1 MGRNVKER
9 QWCKVGRVSFIV
21 AMSTSKDLNIFL
33 AKSFHK
39 VLVIDDK
46 YASWHVLPGFW
57 NFVFQWSNSE
67 IVLVSL
73 DALGDKLFCRAGE
86 VLSHCPSNFFPNFQ
100 QEIQLKNF
108 PVVSLLVLW
117 SFFLYHASIFMFF
130 PLHFSFLSCTILIE
144 TSLLCG
150 VFELQH
156 TCAHTLVN
164 LFLQKYLSVW
174 NVCPCSKN

>member
-1 MGRNVKER
+1 MKEK
-9 QWCKVGRVSFIV
+9 QWYKVRSVSFIV

-33 AKSFHK
+33 AHSFHK

-46 YASWHVLPGFW
+46 YPSWHVLPGFW
-57 NFVFQWSNSE
+57 NFVFQWSNSD

-117 SFFLYHASIFMFF
+117 SFFLYHASIWMFF
-130 PLHFSFLSCTILIE
+130 FFLAFHFFLHHSDRNLFTLVVFLSCNTNSCQLFQKHI
-144 TSLLCG
+144 SL
-150 VFELQH
+150 
-156 TCAHTLVN
+156 
-164 LFLQKYLSVW
+164 
-174 NVCPCSKN
+174 